1 MKSDGERL
9 YIGRKRGRGMGVKW
23 TLSSLLPALLIFLI
37 TAVLVFAMV
46 FISSMT
52 TAIDRMIIML
62 GSSSIVTGEEVDVSS
77 WSGASINKTR
87 EGEGVVFTEEGK
99 SIIRLKGV
107 SESYL
112 QGEREEALKIV
123 RSGKEVK
130 NAIIVSTTL
139 ARKLNLE
146 LGSSMTMM
154 LYEKEKNRTRP
165 ILMTVTGIF
174 DSGYAQLD
182 RYLAYVDFSLLDG
195 EEEWEILLDQ
205 KDDLEKRCQE
215 MDGLGISYKTY
226 REKYSALYLNVRQS
240 VSILYLILAFV
251 ALLAAFFSTDI
262 VSVYLSRDR
271 QDIAALRLL
280 GMEEKRI
287 RRIYLSLSLFAV
299 AISALGGTVLGLLLG
314 LLSPSLIRI
323 VASSNPGLVEY
334 YISSFSVTVPTME
347 LLLMVLAMVVLSALT
362 LFISLSTSGRKELMA
377 IVSDR

>member
-23 TLSSLLPALLIFLI
+23 TMSSLLPALLIFLI

-107 SESYL
+107 NESYL

-123 RSGKEVK
+123 RSGEEVK

-215 MDGLGISYKTY
+215 LDGLGISYKTY

-299 AISALGGTVLGLLLG
+299 AVSALGGTVLGLLLG

-347 LLLMVLAMVVLSALT
+347 LLLMVLAMVVLSAIT

>member
-62 GSSSIVTGEEVDVSS
+62 GSSSIVTGEEVDVSF

-107 SESYL
+107 NESYL

-123 RSGKEVK
+123 RSGEEVK

-215 MDGLGISYKTY
+215 LEELGISYKTY

-299 AISALGGTVLGLLLG
+299 AVSALGGTVLGLLLG

-347 LLLMVLAMVVLSALT
+347 LLLMVLAMVVLSAIT

>member
-62 GSSSIVTGEEVDVSS
+62 GSSSIMTGEEVDVSS

-107 SESYL
+107 NESYL

-123 RSGKEVK
+123 RSGEEVK

-215 MDGLGISYKTY
+215 LDELGISYKTY

-299 AISALGGTVLGLLLG
+299 AVSALGGTVLGLLLG

-347 LLLMVLAMVVLSALT
+347 LLLMVLAMVVLSAIT

>member
-23 TLSSLLPALLIFLI
+23 TMSSLLPALLIFLI

-107 SESYL
+107 NESYL

-123 RSGKEVK
+123 RSGEEVK

-215 MDGLGISYKTY
+215 LDELGISYKTY

-299 AISALGGTVLGLLLG
+299 AVSALGGTVLGLLLG

-347 LLLMVLAMVVLSALT
+347 LLLMVLAMVVLSAIT

>member
-9 YIGRKRGRGMGVKW
+9 YIGRKRGRGMGFKW

-107 SESYL
+107 NESYL

-123 RSGKEVK
+123 RSGEEVK

-154 LYEKEKNRTRP
+154 LYEKDKNRTRP

-215 MDGLGISYKTY
+215 LEELGISYKTY

-299 AISALGGTVLGLLLG
+299 AVSALGGTVLGLLLG

>member
-107 SESYL
+107 NESYL

-123 RSGKEVK
+123 RSGEEVK

-215 MDGLGISYKTY
+215 LDELDISYKTY

-299 AISALGGTVLGLLLG
+299 AVSALGGTALGLLLG

>member
-62 GSSSIVTGEEVDVSS
+62 GSSSIVTEEEVDVSS

-107 SESYL
+107 NESYL

-123 RSGKEVK
+123 RSGEEVK

-215 MDGLGISYKTY
+215 LDELGISYKTY

-299 AISALGGTVLGLLLG
+299 AVSALGGTVLGLLLG

>member
-62 GSSSIVTGEEVDVSS
+62 GSSSIVTEEEVDVSS

-107 SESYL
+107 NESYL

-123 RSGKEVK
+123 RSGEEVK

-215 MDGLGISYKTY
+215 LEELGISYKTY

-299 AISALGGTVLGLLLG
+299 AVSALGGTVLGLLLG

-347 LLLMVLAMVVLSALT
+347 LLLMVLAMVVLSAIT
-362 LFISLSTSGRKELMA
+362 LFISLSTSGRKELMT

>member
-107 SESYL
+107 NESYL

-123 RSGKEVK
+123 RSGEEVK

-215 MDGLGISYKTY
+215 LDELGISYKTY

-299 AISALGGTVLGLLLG
+299 AVSALGGTVLGLLLG

-334 YISSFSVTVPTME
+334 YISSFSVTVPTVE
-347 LLLMVLAMVVLSALT
+347 LLLMVLAMIVLSAIT

>member
-107 SESYL
+107 NESYL
-112 QGEREEALKIV
+112 QGEREEALKIM
-123 RSGKEVK
+123 RSGEEVK

-215 MDGLGISYKTY
+215 LDGLGISYKTY

-347 LLLMVLAMVVLSALT
+347 LLLMVLAMVVLSAIT

>member
-107 SESYL
+107 NESYL

-123 RSGKEVK
+123 RSGEEVK

-215 MDGLGISYKTY
+215 LDELGISYKTY

-299 AISALGGTVLGLLLG
+299 AVSALGGTVLGLLLG

>member
-107 SESYL
+107 NESYL

-123 RSGKEVK
+123 RSGEEVK

-215 MDGLGISYKTY
+215 LEELGISYKTY

-287 RRIYLSLSLFAV
+287 RRIHLSLSLFAV
-299 AISALGGTVLGLLLG
+299 AVSALGGTVLGLLLG

-347 LLLMVLAMVVLSALT
+347 LLLMVLAMVVLSAIT

>member
-123 RSGKEVK
+123 RSGEKVK

-215 MDGLGISYKTY
+215 LDGLGISYKTY

-299 AISALGGTVLGLLLG
+299 AVSALGGTVLGLLLG

-347 LLLMVLAMVVLSALT
+347 LLLMVLAMVVLSAIT

>member
-52 TAIDRMIIML
+52 TAIDRMIVML

-107 SESYL
+107 NESYL

-123 RSGKEVK
+123 RSGEEVK

-215 MDGLGISYKTY
+215 LEELGISYKTY

-299 AISALGGTVLGLLLG
+299 AVSALGGTVLGLLLG

-347 LLLMVLAMVVLSALT
+347 LLLMVLAMVVLSAIT

>member
-107 SESYL
+107 NESYL

-123 RSGKEVK
+123 RSGEEVK

-215 MDGLGISYKTY
+215 LDGLGISYKTY

-299 AISALGGTVLGLLLG
+299 AVSALGGTVLGLLLG
-314 LLSPSLIRI
+314 LLSPSLIKI

-347 LLLMVLAMVVLSALT
+347 LLLMVLAMVVLSAIT

>member
-107 SESYL
+107 NESYL

-123 RSGKEVK
+123 RSGEEVK

-205 KDDLEKRCQE
+205 KDDLGKRCQE
-215 MDGLGISYKTY
+215 LDGLGISYKTY

-299 AISALGGTVLGLLLG
+299 AVSALGGTVLGLLLG

>member
-107 SESYL
+107 NESYL

-123 RSGKEVK
+123 RSGEEVK

-205 KDDLEKRCQE
+205 KDDLGKRCQE
-215 MDGLGISYKTY
+215 LDELGISYKTY

-347 LLLMVLAMVVLSALT
+347 LLLMVLAMVVLSAIT

>member
-107 SESYL
+107 NESYL

-215 MDGLGISYKTY
+215 LEELGISYKTY

-347 LLLMVLAMVVLSALT
+347 LLLMVLAMVVLSAIT

>member
-107 SESYL
+107 NESYL

-215 MDGLGISYKTY
+215 LDGLGISYKTY

>member
-107 SESYL
+107 NESYL

-123 RSGKEVK
+123 RSGEEVK

-215 MDGLGISYKTY
+215 LDELGIYYKTY

-299 AISALGGTVLGLLLG
+299 AVSALGGTVLGLLLG

-347 LLLMVLAMVVLSALT
+347 LLLMVLAMVVLSAIT

>member
-107 SESYL
+107 NESYL

-123 RSGKEVK
+123 RSGEEVK

-215 MDGLGISYKTY
+215 LEELGISYKTY

-299 AISALGGTVLGLLLG
+299 AVSALGGTVLGLLLG

-347 LLLMVLAMVVLSALT
+347 LLLMVLAMVVLSAIT
-362 LFISLSTSGRKELMA
+362 IFISLSTSGRKELMA

>member
-9 YIGRKRGRGMGVKW
+9 YIGRKRGRGKGVKW

-107 SESYL
+107 NESYL

-123 RSGKEVK
+123 RSGEEVK
-130 NAIIVSTTL
+130 NSIIVSTTL

-215 MDGLGISYKTY
+215 LDELGIPYKTY

-299 AISALGGTVLGLLLG
+299 AVSALGGTVLGLLLG

-347 LLLMVLAMVVLSALT
+347 LLLMVLAMIVLSALT

>member
-107 SESYL
+107 NESYL

-123 RSGKEVK
+123 RSGEEVK

-215 MDGLGISYKTY
+215 LEELGISYKTY

-299 AISALGGTVLGLLLG
+299 AVSALGGTVLGLLLG
-314 LLSPSLIRI
+314 LLSPSLIKI

-347 LLLMVLAMVVLSALT
+347 LLLMVLAMVVLSAIT

>member
-107 SESYL
+107 NESYL

-123 RSGKEVK
+123 RSGEEVK

-215 MDGLGISYKTY
+215 LDELGIPYKTY

-299 AISALGGTVLGLLLG
+299 SVSALGGTVLGLLLG

-347 LLLMVLAMVVLSALT
+347 LLLMVLAMVVLSAIT

>member
-1 MKSDGERL
+1 MKSDGEML

-107 SESYL
+107 NESYL

-123 RSGKEVK
+123 RSGEEVK

-154 LYEKEKNRTRP
+154 LYEKDKNRTRP

-215 MDGLGISYKTY
+215 LDGLGISYKTY

-299 AISALGGTVLGLLLG
+299 AVSALGGTVLGLLLG

>member
-62 GSSSIVTGEEVDVSS
+62 GSSSIVTEEEVDVSS

-107 SESYL
+107 NESYL

-123 RSGKEVK
+123 RSGEEVK

-195 EEEWEILLDQ
+195 EEVWEILLDQ
-205 KDDLEKRCQE
+205 KDDLGKRCQE
-215 MDGLGISYKTY
+215 LDELGISYKTY

-299 AISALGGTVLGLLLG
+299 AVSALGGTVLGLLLG

-347 LLLMVLAMVVLSALT
+347 LLLMVLAMVVLSAIT

>member
-1 MKSDGERL
+1 MKSDEERL

-62 GSSSIVTGEEVDVSS
+62 GASSIVTGEEVDVSS

-107 SESYL
+107 NESYL

-123 RSGKEVK
+123 RSGEEVK

-215 MDGLGISYKTY
+215 LDGLGISYKTY

-299 AISALGGTVLGLLLG
+299 AVSALGGTVLGLLLG

>member
-52 TAIDRMIIML
+52 SAIDRMIIML

-107 SESYL
+107 NESYL

-123 RSGKEVK
+123 RSGEEVK

-215 MDGLGISYKTY
+215 LDGLGISYKTY

-299 AISALGGTVLGLLLG
+299 AVSALGGTVLGLLLG

-347 LLLMVLAMVVLSALT
+347 LLLMVLAMVVLSAIT

>member
-107 SESYL
+107 NESYL
-112 QGEREEALKIV
+112 QGEREEALKIM
-123 RSGKEVK
+123 RSGEEVK

-215 MDGLGISYKTY
+215 LDGLGISYKTY

-299 AISALGGTVLGLLLG
+299 AVSALGGTVLGLLLG

-323 VASSNPGLVEY
+323 VASSNPSLVEY

-347 LLLMVLAMVVLSALT
+347 LLLMVLAMVVLSAIT

>member
-107 SESYL
+107 NESYL

-123 RSGKEVK
+123 RSGEEVK

-215 MDGLGISYKTY
+215 LEELGISYKTY

-299 AISALGGTVLGLLLG
+299 AASALGGTVLGLLLG

>member
-62 GSSSIVTGEEVDVSS
+62 GSSSIVTGEEVDVAS

-107 SESYL
+107 NESYL

-123 RSGKEVK
+123 RSGEEVK

-215 MDGLGISYKTY
+215 LDELGISYKTY

-299 AISALGGTVLGLLLG
+299 AVSALGGTVLGLLLG

-347 LLLMVLAMVVLSALT
+347 LLLMVLAMVVLSAIT

>member
-23 TLSSLLPALLIFLI
+23 TMSSLLPALLIFLI

-123 RSGKEVK
+123 RSGEEVK

-215 MDGLGISYKTY
+215 LDELGISYKTY

-299 AISALGGTVLGLLLG
+299 AVSALGGTVLGLLLG

-347 LLLMVLAMVVLSALT
+347 LLLMVLAMVVLSAIT

>member
-23 TLSSLLPALLIFLI
+23 TLSSLPPALLIFLI

-123 RSGKEVK
+123 RSGEEVK

-139 ARKLNLE
+139 ACKLNLE

-215 MDGLGISYKTY
+215 LEELGISYKTY

-299 AISALGGTVLGLLLG
+299 AVSALGGTVLGLLLG

>member
-123 RSGKEVK
+123 RSGEEVK

-215 MDGLGISYKTY
+215 LEELGISYKTY

-299 AISALGGTVLGLLLG
+299 AVSALGGTVLGLLLG

>member
-107 SESYL
+107 YESYL

-123 RSGKEVK
+123 RSGEEVK

-215 MDGLGISYKTY
+215 LDELGISYKTY

-299 AISALGGTVLGLLLG
+299 AVSALGGTVLGLLLG

-347 LLLMVLAMVVLSALT
+347 LLLMVLAMVVLSAIT

>member
-107 SESYL
+107 NESYL

-123 RSGKEVK
+123 RSGEEVK

-215 MDGLGISYKTY
+215 LEELGISYKTY
-226 REKYSALYLNVRQS
+226 REKYSALYQNVRQS

-299 AISALGGTVLGLLLG
+299 AVSALGGTVLGLLLG

-347 LLLMVLAMVVLSALT
+347 LLLMVLAMVVLSAIT

>member
-107 SESYL
+107 NESYL

-123 RSGKEVK
+123 RSGEEVK

-215 MDGLGISYKTY
+215 LDGLGISYKTY

-299 AISALGGTVLGLLLG
+299 AVSALGGTVLGLLLG

-347 LLLMVLAMVVLSALT
+347 LLLMVLAMVMLSAIT

>member
-107 SESYL
+107 NESYL

-123 RSGKEVK
+123 RSGEEVK

-215 MDGLGISYKTY
+215 LEELGIPYKTY

-299 AISALGGTVLGLLLG
+299 AVSALGGTVLGLLLG

-347 LLLMVLAMVVLSALT
+347 LLLMVLAMVVLSAIT